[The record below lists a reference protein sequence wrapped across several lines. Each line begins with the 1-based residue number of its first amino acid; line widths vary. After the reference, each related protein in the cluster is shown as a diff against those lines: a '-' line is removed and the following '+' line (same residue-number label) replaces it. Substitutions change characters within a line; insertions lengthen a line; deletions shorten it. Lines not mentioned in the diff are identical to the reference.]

1 MTASPNL
8 LTTIFAFLLVLGPLV
23 LIHELGH
30 YLVGRLF
37 GVKADA
43 FSIGFGKEIAGWTDR
58 RGTRWKLS
66 MLPLGGYVQFAGDM
80 NPASAPTAGE
90 DGLTAEER
98 AKTFHVKPLWQRAL
112 IVFAGPLTNFVLCV
126 LILAG
131 FVYAHG
137 RLIAEPEIVGFS
149 ETSSARAAGLEIGDR
164 IVAIDGDKISSVTE
178 IPEHT
183 VYFPGKTVNLAVE
196 RQGRT
201 LVLPTKIA
209 GEEVSDDFGNKA
221 KIGDLGLDFAVPV
234 VSGIMEDSPAEQA
247 GMKIGDR
254 IVAVGEAPI
263 NSFREVPP
271 LVMPLAGKRT
281 TVTVMRGGEAH
292 VLPMTIGSAVQKD
305 EKGQSVTVGRIGVES
320 GFGRLE
326 KVGPFH
332 ALGIGVER
340 SFGLMGTIVTGIRQI
355 VTGDRSVRELG
366 GPIKIAKYSG
376 EQFSLGWEPF
386 VGFVAMISI
395 NLAFINLLPIP
406 GLDGG
411 HLAFYA
417 AELVRRKPLGLRSQE
432 WAIRTGVALV
442 LALMLFVTVN
452 DLASLPIFGGL
463 NFGG

>member
-1 MTASPNL
+1 VTASPNL

-66 MLPLGGYVQFAGDM
+66 ALPLGGYVQFAGDM
-80 NPASAPTAGE
+80 NPASAPGAGE

-137 RLIAEPEIVGFS
+137 RLIADPEVVGFS
-149 ETSSARAAGLEIGDR
+149 ETSAAKAAGMQVGDH
-164 IVAIDGDKISSVTE
+164 IVSIDGNRIGSVTD

-183 VYFPGKTVNLAVE
+183 VYYPGKTVEVVVQRE
-196 RQGRT
+196 GST
-201 LVLPTKIA
+201 VVLPVKLA
-209 GEEVSDDFGNKA
+209 NDEVSDDFGNKA
-221 KIGDLGLDFAVPV
+221 RIGDLGADFAVPV
-234 VSGIMEDSPAEQA
+234 VSGFTADSPAEQA
-247 GMKIGDR
+247 GMKLGDR
-254 IVAVGEAPI
+254 IVAVGETPI
-263 NSFREVPP
+263 SSFREVPP
-271 LVMPLAGKRT
+271 LIMPRAGAKT
-281 TVTVMRGGEAH
+281 TITVVREGQAH
-292 VLPMTIGSAVQKD
+292 VLPMTIGSAVQED
-305 EKGQSVTVGRIGVES
+305 AKGVKATVGRIGVES

-326 KVGPFH
+326 PVGAVQ
-332 ALGIGVER
+332 ALGIGVDR
-340 SFGLMGTIVTGIRQI
+340 SFALMGTIVTGIRQI
-355 VTGDRSVRELG
+355 LTGDRSVRELG

-452 DLASLPIFGGL
+452 DLASLPIFGG
-463 NFGG
+463 